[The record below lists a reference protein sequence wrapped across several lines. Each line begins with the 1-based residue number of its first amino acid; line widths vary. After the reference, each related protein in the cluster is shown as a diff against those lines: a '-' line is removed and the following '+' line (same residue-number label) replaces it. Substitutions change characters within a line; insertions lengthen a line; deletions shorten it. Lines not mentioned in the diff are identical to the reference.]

1 MSASGPSQVRAFLS
15 PPNRIR
21 RGLGGVLLI
30 GVIAVSA
37 CAKTSIDTTITE
49 PPAAT
54 TTTLPSGSS
63 GELLARLVDEAAK
76 LSDLIGTAGNKG
88 EQMQLVA
95 NLWNAARP
103 AIAADN
109 AELASTFDAAVELCS
124 KATRLNRPADAD
136 KCTQNL
142 TALTNGYLD

>member
-1 MSASGPSQVRAFLS
+1 MRAFSS
-15 PPNRIR
+15 PPSRIR
-21 RGLGGVLLI
+21 RAVGGVLLS
-30 GVIAVSA
+30 GVVALSA
-37 CAKTSIDTTITE
+37 CAKTTIDTTITE
-49 PPAAT
+49 PAAAT

-63 GELLARLVDEAAK
+63 TELLPRLVDAAGK
-76 LSDLIGTAGNKG
+76 LSDLIGTAGNKS
-88 EQMQLVA
+88 EQMQLVD

-103 AIAADN
+103 AIAADD
-109 AELASTFDAAVELCS
+109 AELASTFDAAIELCS